1 MSDFL
6 SFGNL
11 LTVSRTLPALKQ
23 FIEGDVLGKVLS
35 EVGDAELIAAS
46 HIFNNLDSSAD
57 KGKALNRALVHL
69 ESAHELFKRSA
80 ISVMDSF
87 NGFSITFNIGQY
99 IEWQYKDI
107 YICLLIALCHRYMND
122 DRKIIEEK
130 IHWAIQAFKGYP
142 GAPHA
147 YSRLEKMMPITFPIA
162 LFITFSIGLGFPFG
176 QIKMMLNKKH
186 RFYWKLAEDP
196 EATERLIEEVRDNLL
211 SI

>member
-46 HIFNNLDSSAD
+46 NIFKNLDSFAD
-57 KGKALNRALVHL
+57 RGKALNRALVHL
-69 ESAHELFKRSA
+69 ESAHELFKRSVL
-80 ISVMDSF
+80 SSNRNF
-87 NGFSITFNIGQY
+87 NGFSTGLNIGQLF
-99 IEWQYKDI
+99 EWQYKDL
-107 YICLLIALCHRYMND
+107 YICLLMALCHRYMND

-130 IHWAIQAFKGYP
+130 IHWALQALEDYP
-142 GAPHA
+142 EDPTPF
-147 YSRLEKMMPITFPIA
+147 ENMTKDPIA
-162 LFITFSIGLGFPFG
+162 MVTGINGWLGLPFG
-176 QIKMMLNKKH
+176 LIRMQLNEKH
-186 RFYWKLAEDP
+186 RFYFDVIAEDQ
-196 EATERLIEEVRDNLL
+196 EGTKKLIEEVRDNLL